1 MPDNTRL
8 LVLIC
13 PTRSVLVDIANVLI
27 VLLMYVTL
35 VIVSEFT
42 LAIDDTVKV
51 DAVMPFVKIAEG

>member
-1 MPDNTRL
+1 
-8 LVLIC
+8 
-13 PTRSVLVDIANVLI
+13 LVDIANVLI
-27 VLLMYVTL
+27 VLLMNVTL